1 MSSICSL
8 KMSCL
13 SNLSCYRYVRV
24 CLHGLSP
31 SNGVSGTEGY
41 VLLEN
46 PVGENPLTL
55 EKLEQEVST
64 GF

>member
-1 MSSICSL
+1 M
-8 KMSCL
+8 
-13 SNLSCYRYVRV
+13 RV

-31 SNGVSGTEGY
+31 SNGVTGTEGY

-64 GF
+64 GFRVAGNTVL

>member
-1 MSSICSL
+1 M
-8 KMSCL
+8 
-13 SNLSCYRYVRV
+13 RV

-46 PVGENPLTL
+46 PVGENTLTL

-64 GF
+64 SFWLEGNTVLLGFVILFVV